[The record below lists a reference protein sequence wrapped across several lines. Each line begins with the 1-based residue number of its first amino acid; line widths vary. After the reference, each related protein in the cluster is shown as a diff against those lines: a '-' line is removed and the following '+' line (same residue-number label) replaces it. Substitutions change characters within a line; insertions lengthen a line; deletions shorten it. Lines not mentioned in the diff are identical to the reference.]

1 MIYIYINMVRTNL
14 TDAAAYRLCCEYKNL
29 MDILVII
36 EGDDVEGHLEDVE
49 THFIKISNFET
60 LKSMSAYHKKA
71 METLKETIAQAIAKV
86 KATNQAPKIDVVEL
100 K

>member
-1 MIYIYINMVRTNL
+1 MPRTNMA
-14 TDAAAYRLCCEYKNL
+14 DAAAYRLCCEYKNL

-36 EGDDVEGHLEDVE
+36 EGDDVDGHLEEVE
-49 THFIKISNFET
+49 EHFIKISNFET

-71 METLKETIAQAIAKV
+71 METLKENITQAIAKV
-86 KATNQAPKIDVVEL
+86 KNANQAPKIDVVEL

>member
-1 MIYIYINMVRTNL
+1 MVRTNMV
-14 TDAAAYRLCCEYKNL
+14 DGAAYRLCVEYKSM

-36 EGDDVEGHLEDVE
+36 EGEEVDGHLEEVE
-49 THFIKISNFET
+49 EHFIKISNFET

-86 KATNQAPKIDVVEL
+86 KNANQAPKIDVVEL
-100 K
+100 N

>member
-1 MIYIYINMVRTNL
+1 MVIMVRTNMA
-14 TDAAAYRLCCEYKNL
+14 DAAAYRLCVEYKSM
-29 MDILVII
+29 MDVLVII

-86 KATNQAPKIDVVEL
+86 KNANQAPKIDVVEL

>member
-1 MIYIYINMVRTNL
+1 MVRTN
-14 TDAAAYRLCCEYKNL
+14 TADAAAYRLCCEYKSL

-36 EGDDVEGHLEDVE
+36 EGEEVDGHLEEVE
-49 THFIKISNFET
+49 EHFIKISNFET
-60 LKSMSAYHKKA
+60 LKSMSAYHKKS

>member
-1 MIYIYINMVRTNL
+1 MVRTNMV
-14 TDAAAYRLCCEYKNL
+14 DGAAYRLCVEYKSL

-36 EGDDVEGHLEDVE
+36 EGEEVDGHLEEVE
-49 THFIKISNFET
+49 EHFIKISNFET

-86 KATNQAPKIDVVEL
+86 KATNQAPKIDVVNL
-100 K
+100 N

>member
-1 MIYIYINMVRTNL
+1 MV
-14 TDAAAYRLCCEYKNL
+14 DGAAYRLCVEYKSM

-36 EGDDVEGHLEDVE
+36 EGEEVDGHLEEVE
-49 THFIKISNFET
+49 EHFIKISNFET

-86 KATNQAPKIDVVEL
+86 KNANQAPKIDVVEL

>member
-1 MIYIYINMVRTNL
+1 MVRTNMV
-14 TDAAAYRLCCEYKNL
+14 DGAAYRLCVEYKSM

-60 LKSMSAYHKKA
+60 LKSMSAYHKKS
-71 METLKETIAQAIAKV
+71 METLKRDNHAGNCQGKGREPSTKY
-86 KATNQAPKIDVVEL
+86 
-100 K
+100 

>member
-1 MIYIYINMVRTNL
+1 MA
-14 TDAAAYRLCCEYKNL
+14 DAAAYRLCCEYKSL

-36 EGDDVEGHLEDVE
+36 EGEEVDGHLEEVE
-49 THFIKISNFET
+49 EHFIKISNFET
-60 LKSMSAYHKKA
+60 LKSMSAYHKKS

>member
-1 MIYIYINMVRTNL
+1 
-14 TDAAAYRLCCEYKNL
+14 
-29 MDILVII
+29 
-36 EGDDVEGHLEDVE
+36 VE

-86 KATNQAPKIDVVEL
+86 KNANQAPKIDVVEL

>member
-1 MIYIYINMVRTNL
+1 
-14 TDAAAYRLCCEYKNL
+14 
-29 MDILVII
+29 MDVLVLI
-36 EGDDVEGHLEDVE
+36 EGEEVEGHLEDVE

-71 METLKETIAQAIAKV
+71 MEMLKETITQAIVKV
-86 KATNQAPKIDVVEL
+86 KAANQAPKIDVVQL

>member
-1 MIYIYINMVRTNL
+1 MVRTNMA
-14 TDAAAYRLCCEYKNL
+14 DAAAYRLCCEYKSL

-36 EGDDVEGHLEDVE
+36 EGEEVDGHLEEVE
-49 THFIKISNFET
+49 EHFIKISNFET

-86 KATNQAPKIDVVEL
+86 KAANQPPKIDVVNL
-100 K
+100 N

>member
-1 MIYIYINMVRTNL
+1 MVRTNMA
-14 TDAAAYRLCCEYKNL
+14 DAAAYRLCVEYKSM

-36 EGDDVEGHLEDVE
+36 EGEEVDGHLEEVE
-49 THFIKISNFET
+49 EHFIKISNFET

>member
-1 MIYIYINMVRTNL
+1 MVRTNMV
-14 TDAAAYRLCCEYKNL
+14 DGAAYRLCVEYKSM

-60 LKSMSAYHKKA
+60 LKSMSAYHKKS
-71 METLKETIAQAIAKV
+71 METLKETITLAIAKV
-86 KATNQAPKIDVVEL
+86 KAANQAPNIDVVNL
-100 K
+100 N

>member
-1 MIYIYINMVRTNL
+1 MVRTNMV
-14 TDAAAYRLCCEYKNL
+14 DGAAYRLCVEYKAM

-86 KATNQAPKIDVVEL
+86 KNANQAPNIDVVNL
-100 K
+100 N

>member
-1 MIYIYINMVRTNL
+1 MVRTNMA
-14 TDAAAYRLCCEYKNL
+14 DAAAYRLCCEYKSL

-36 EGDDVEGHLEDVE
+36 EGEEVDGHLEEVE
-49 THFIKISNFET
+49 EHFIKISNFET
-60 LKSMSAYHKKA
+60 LKSMSAYHKKS

>member
-1 MIYIYINMVRTNL
+1 M
-14 TDAAAYRLCCEYKNL
+14 

-36 EGDDVEGHLEDVE
+36 EGEEVDGHLEEVE
-49 THFIKISNFET
+49 EHFIKISNFET

-86 KATNQAPKIDVVEL
+86 KNANQAPKIDVVEL